1 MVMQVRAMKDLVNK
15 FILEDQ
21 LRIALANVSYNLMYP
36 DAIQKPQSRTQ
47 LIHITISLISFN
59 NHNLYLI
66 EVLFYHLAKDQ
77 CQCCSIP
84 HSVNHSFQ
92 F

>member
-1 MVMQVRAMKDLVNK
+1 MKDLVNK
-15 FILEDQ
+15 FIFDDQ
-21 LRIALANVSYNLMYP
+21 FRIPWLLSYNLMYP
-36 DAIQKPQSRTQ
+36 DTIQKPQCRTQ

-59 NHNLYLI
+59 SHNLYLI

-84 HSVNHSFQ
+84 HSMNHSFQ
-92 F
+92 L